1 MAVRVG
7 VSGWS
12 YPQWRGD
19 FYPRGLRHSAE
30 LSHVASRM
38 TALEINASFYRL
50 QRPATYARWA
60 EETPPTFRFAVK
72 GSRYISHLR
81 SLRDVRVPLANFLA
95 SGPLVLG
102 ERLGPMLWQ
111 LPANLAYHEEAMSA
125 FLSLLP
131 RTTTE
136 AAELAREHDA
146 RILDEAGRSSLDGAS
161 VDTASAVEAASA
173 DAERPLRHAI
183 EPRHPSFGSPA
194 AVAALTRH
202 QVALVVADSA
212 GEFPTFDQ
220 VTTDLTYVRLHGPE
234 QLYGGGYDAGQLER
248 WAARVRRWHET
259 TGEAWV
265 FFDNDADGRAPHDAV
280 ALSTLLAD
288 LLPSSCSHASRPPGI
303 TSPHS

>member
-12 YPQWRGD
+12 YPHWRGD

-30 LSHVASRM
+30 LSYVAGQVR
-38 TALEINASFYRL
+38 ALEVNASFYRL
-50 QRPATYARWA
+50 QRPTTYTRWA
-60 EETPPTFRFAVK
+60 EQTPSTFRFAVK
-72 GSRYISHLR
+72 GSRFISHVR

-111 LPANLAYHEEAMSA
+111 LPATLEYHEDLMSA

-136 AAELAREHDA
+136 ATALAREHDA
-146 RILDEAGRSSLDGAS
+146 RLVDETGCARLD
-161 VDTASAVEAASA
+161 A
-173 DAERPLRHAI
+173 DRPLRHAI

-194 AVAALTRH
+194 AVSALARH

-212 GEFPTFDQ
+212 GEFPIFDQ

-234 QLYGGGYDAGQLER
+234 QLYRGGYDGEQLQR
-248 WAARVRRWHET
+248 WADRVRRWHET

-265 FFDNDADGRAPHDAV
+265 FFDNDAHGRAPHDAV
-280 ALSTLLAD
+280 TLNTLLTD
-288 LLPSSCSHASRPPGI
+288 LLPRE
-303 TSPHS
+303 